1 LQLCLPAT
9 DTGAIVGGVVGGVV
23 GLALLAALAW
33 WFLRRKRKNNANE
46 FDDMMVSR
54 NKYQYSSRRMQLT

>member
-1 LQLCLPAT
+1 
-9 DTGAIVGGVVGGVV
+9 
-23 GLALLAALAW
+23 
-33 WFLRRKRKNNANE
+33 LRRKRKNNANE